1 MKRIYLLTVCFALTS
16 LTAYAQFEDGTFW
29 QQGGDGNIAF
39 SQTTFSNWAEGGED
53 ALNLNLLS
61 GFFANHKNGRTVWD
75 NLLTVGYGLQKQ
87 GDQDIRKSDDQ
98 IDLISKYGY
107 GTADSS
113 KWYYSGLFNFNSQ
126 ITNTYEY
133 PEDAAKNLISQFLS
147 PGNFKLGLGM
157 DYKPDETFS
166 LFISPLTGD
175 LILIDNQSIAN
186 LGIHGN
192 EVVNEI
198 GEKEKWGLGALLTA
212 LLNRDL
218 SENLNYKGKL
228 SLFAD
233 YLNNPQN
240 VDIKWEN
247 LFTTQVW
254 KILTI
259 TLAGELRY
267 DHDVLIP
274 VDRNNDGVIDENDG
288 VGGRRTQFKEVF
300 GVGIGYSF

>member
-1 MKRIYLLTVCFALTS
+1 MILFFEILYDGFSDRVFRKCLSILGDQSSTNDATQGIFNIKHMKRIYLLTVCLALTS
-16 LTAYAQFEDGTFW
+16 LIAYGQFEDGTIW
-29 QQGGDGNIAF
+29 QKGGDGNIAF

-53 ALNLNLLS
+53 ALNLNILS
-61 GFFANHKNGRTVWD
+61 GFFANHKEGRTVWD
-75 NLLTVGYGLQKQ
+75 NLLTVGYGIQKQ

-157 DYKPDETFS
+157 DFKPDETFS

-175 LILIDNQSIAN
+175 LILVDDQNIAN

-192 EVVNEI
+192 ALVN
-198 GEKEKWGLGALLTA
+198 GVGVKEKWGLGALLTA

-233 YLNNPQN
+233 YLKQST
-240 VDIKWEN
+240 K
-247 LFTTQVW
+247 
-254 KILTI
+254 
-259 TLAGELRY
+259 
-267 DHDVLIP
+267 H
-274 VDRNNDGVIDENDG
+274 
-288 VGGRRTQFKEVF
+288 
-300 GVGIGYSF
+300 